1 MGMVMAMV
9 EGQQQQQQQREVVA
23 TEEEEEE
30 EAMARAEEEEEEE
43 EAALDGLVASIRRS
57 TAACARS
64 CDLHFVRAQRPSSAA
79 NVLV

>member
-1 MGMVMAMV
+1 MGMVTAMV
-9 EGQQQQQQQREVVA
+9 EGQQQQQQREVAA

-30 EAMARAEEEEEEE
+30 SMARAEEEE

>member
-9 EGQQQQQQQREVVA
+9 EGQQQQQQQQVA
-23 TEEEEEE
+23 ATEEEEE
-30 EAMARAEEEEEEE
+30 EAMARAEEEEEEEEE

>member
-1 MGMVMAMV
+1 MGMGMAMV
-9 EGQQQQQQQREVVA
+9 EGQQQQQQREVAA
-23 TEEEEEE
+23 TEEEEE
-30 EAMARAEEEEEEE
+30 EAMARAEEEEEEEE

>member
-9 EGQQQQQQQREVVA
+9 EGQQQQQQREVAA
-23 TEEEEEE
+23 TEEEEE
-30 EAMARAEEEEEEE
+30 EAMARAEEEEEEEE